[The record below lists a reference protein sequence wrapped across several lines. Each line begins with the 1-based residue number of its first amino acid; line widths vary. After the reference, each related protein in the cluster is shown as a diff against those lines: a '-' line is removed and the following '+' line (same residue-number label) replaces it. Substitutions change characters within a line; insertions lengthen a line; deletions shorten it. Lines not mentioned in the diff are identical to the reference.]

1 MNATDL
7 QSIAPELTLALA
19 GCVLLL
25 LEAFTPKIREA
36 FTALALLAT
45 GLAAWQVLGLA
56 EGTSFGGLLVANR
69 WTAAGSLVALI
80 SMALCFLA
88 SHAYLKRERIL
99 GGEYHAMILWCATG
113 ALLMLRAQELLTI
126 FVALELLSVGLYA
139 LAAYHRK
146 NPLGS
151 EAAVK
156 YFLMGAFASAFVLY
170 GIALLYGSA
179 GSTRL
184 DTLADKFG
192 SGEASATL
200 GALGILLMVAGFGFK
215 MSLVPFHAW
224 APDTYQGAPTPFVA
238 FLSVAPKAGSA
249 IVLIHLVQTVFP
261 SALGTDWA
269 PILATLA
276 AASML
281 VGNLLALV
289 QKDIKRMLAYS
300 GIGHMGFVLIP
311 LASLDAGSWQPVL
324 VYLVAYALMNAG
336 AFALISMLY
345 ARSGEQHLISE
356 LSGWGHRFPLLG
368 ACLTVCMLSLGGIPP
383 TIGFLGK
390 YLTFVHAI
398 SHGQVWLALVGI
410 GSSLLGVFYYLR
422 VVYFLY
428 MKDEVAAP
436 SGLAIDFWGRTA
448 AVAAALGILALGL
461 FPARLLGWL
470 LGQN

>member
-7 QSIAPELTLALA
+7 TSIAPELTLTIA

-25 LEAFTPKIREA
+25 LEAFLPKLREA
-36 FTALALLAT
+36 FTALALGAT
-45 GLAAWQVLGLA
+45 GVAGWQLLQLPEGL
-56 EGTSFGGLLVANR
+56 SFGGLLVANR
-69 WTAAGSLVALI
+69 WTAAASLVALV

-113 ALLMLRAQELLTI
+113 VLLMLRGQELLTI
-126 FVALELLSVGLYA
+126 FVSLELLSVCLYA
-139 LAAYHRK
+139 LAAYNRK
-146 NPLGS
+146 NTLGS

-170 GIALLYGSA
+170 GIALLYGST

-184 DTLADKFG
+184 DVIAERFA
-192 SGEASATL
+192 SGQASATI
-200 GALGILLMVAGFGFK
+200 GALGVLLLIAGFGFK

-238 FLSVAPKAGSA
+238 FLSVAPKAASV
-249 IVLIHLVQTVFP
+249 IVLIHVLRTVFP
-261 SALGTDWA
+261 GALDTDWS
-269 PILATLA
+269 PIVAALA
-276 AASML
+276 ALSMI

-300 GIGHMGFVLIP
+300 GIGHMGYVLIP
-311 LASLDAGSWQPVL
+311 VATLDAGSWQPTL
-324 VYLVAYALMNAG
+324 VYLLAYALMNAG
-336 AFALISMLY
+336 AFALVSMLY

-383 TIGFLGK
+383 TVGFLGK
-390 YLTFVHAI
+390 YLTFVHAV
-398 SHGQVWLALVGI
+398 SHGQVWLALVGV
-410 GSSLLGVFYYLR
+410 STSLIGVFYYLR

-428 MKDEVAAP
+428 MKDEVAEP

-461 FPARLLGWL
+461 FPARLLEWL
-470 LGQN
+470 LGQS